1 MKRLSDLG
9 ANLVI
14 HPELEGGLQVIRHT
28 LLHLGFPMQEVRRF
42 AETVRREHYDVLV
55 KSQGEQKLLRELLD
69 ASELLDISWRK
80 IPENCPL
87 VGKTQAETLMRIHT
101 GANVVAI
108 MREGRLLLNPSMDTV
123 FLAADRLGL
132 LANAEQVEAVD
143 RMYFSD
149 SEGIDAE

>member
-1 MKRLSDLG
+1 
-9 ANLVI
+9 
-14 HPELEGGLQVIRHT
+14 LQVIRHT

-42 AETVRREHYDVLV
+42 AETVRKEHYDVLV

-69 ASELLDISWRK
+69 APELLDISWRK
-80 IPENCPL
+80 IPGNCPL

-132 LANAEQVEAVD
+132 LANAEQVESVD
-143 RMYFSD
+143 RMYFPD
-149 SEGIDAE
+149 SEGSDAE